1 MTWTF
6 GPAGAAASPRF
17 GWNRL
22 RTPDDEF
29 AFAVA
34 IPLGA
39 SLCVALVVA
48 WILAT
53 PWMQFIVDQPRMLA
67 ALAIAIPAHALSRMA
82 AFPREPGRRW
92 LRLVCSTSRLAVDTG
107 YDGPLSR
114 TRLLFVLG
122 APFLV
127 GSALPIAICAALRI
141 APDFVVLC
149 TITNALMCG
158 TDALALLLVLA
169 QVPERG
175 LARMEGD
182 VVRWTAARRAAPVR
196 ERMPDCVSG

>member
-1 MTWTF
+1 MTWTL
-6 GPAGAAASPRF
+6 GPAWAAESPRF
-17 GWNRL
+17 GWCRL
-22 RTPDDEF
+22 RTPGDELTL
-29 AFAVA
+29 AVA

-39 SLCVALVVA
+39 SLCIALVVA

-53 PWMQFIVDQPRMLA
+53 PWMQFLVDSSRMLA

-82 AFPREPGRRW
+82 AYPRGPGRRW
-92 LRLVCSTSRLAVDTG
+92 LRVVCSTSRLALDTG

-127 GSALPIAICAALRI
+127 GSVLPIAICTALRI

-149 TITNALMCG
+149 TLTNALTCG
-158 TDALALLLVLA
+158 TDGLALLLVLA
-169 QVPERG
+169 QIPGRG

-182 VVRWTAARRAAPVR
+182 VVRWTTARSAPSVS
-196 ERMPDCVSG
+196 ERMPDYVSG